1 MQYPFIR
8 CYNPNFP
15 IPPYCFFM
23 LCKGENAGKPSFKP
37 WPNSFMIICP
47 DEYYY
52 DFYFWLFYGLWH
64 TGSFK
69 VRHHGS
75 VIPFINIPD
84 VRDILREVVP
94 PIYKDWK
101 RYKEILALCESLE
114 QRKANLAEQIIATKD
129 LQSALLRKYL
139 GGFKKGKQ

>member
-1 MQYPFIR
+1 
-8 CYNPNFP
+8 
-15 IPPYCFFM
+15 
-23 LCKGENAGKPSFKP
+23 
-37 WPNSFMIICP
+37 MIICP

-64 TGSFK
+64 AGSFK

-94 PIYKDWK
+94 PIHKDWK
-101 RYKEILALCESLE
+101 RYKEILAACERLE
-114 QRKANLAEQIIATKD
+114 KVKSNLAQQIIATRD
-129 LQSALLRKYL
+129 LQSALLKRYL
-139 GGFKKGKQ
+139 NSKKEGKR